1 MTRLKVETYK
11 ARINL
16 FTLKKKNMEI
26 IHVVIIQ

>member
-16 FTLKKKNMEI
+16 FKKKNMEI
-26 IHVVIIQ
+26 IYVVIIQ